1 MNAQWRLLIL
11 GKIAV
16 IFRILEAASHERST
30 EMIIMQE
37 QGSTVT
43 ARLTVWE
50 KEEEKPHYYTP
61 GQLLG
66 EDSSSKKEQHEMAAS
81 SLWLPSILL
90 YGCETWTLLADS
102 EKRIQTLE
110 TKCLRKLLPISYLE
124 RETNDRVWSKITFL
138 VGPQEPL
145 LATENR
151 WKLTWL
157 GYVTRQNSLFKTL
170 LRDALEGG

>member
-1 MNAQWRLLIL
+1 
-11 GKIAV
+11 
-16 IFRILEAASHERST
+16 
-30 EMIIMQE
+30 MQE

-90 YGCETWTLLADS
+90 YDCKTWSLLAES
-102 EKRIQTLE
+102 EKQGSWL
-110 TKCLRKLLPISYLE
+110 
-124 RETNDRVWSKITFL
+124 SKTS
-138 VGPQEPL
+138 
-145 LATENR
+145 T
-151 WKLTWL
+151 
-157 GYVTRQNSLFKTL
+157 
-170 LRDALEGG
+170 